1 MLSFN
6 KGRDIAI
13 IIGGKYNGKVLKLD
27 TDVYDDDEYDINGD
41 SLCYIDE
48 SFYKKNMNKPKLIQI
63 EQLKKAIKKKNKP
76 LDEEMLNAYNKA
88 MNIINNKQNKELI
101 IHEGKL
107 EPIPNTE
114 KIERLYIAGPS
125 DSGKST
131 YAAMYIS
138 NFLCLNPNKK
148 FYIFSRVEKDDVLDE
163 LDPIRIVI
171 NDELLSNPISPEEM
185 KDSIVLF
192 DDIDTIQSKKIA
204 DVVRRLRD
212 DLLETGRHEKA
223 YVVAVS
229 HQLLNYKH
237 TRQLL
242 NEATSVTFFP
252 CSGSDY
258 HIKRFL
264 KTYCGLD
271 EGNIKKILKLPSRW
285 VTLYK
290 TFPMYVIYEKGCFLI
305 SK

>member
-13 IIGGKYNGKVLKLD
+13 IIGGKNNGKILKLD
-27 TDVYDDDEYDINGD
+27 TEIYDDDYDINED
-41 SLCYIDE
+41 SLAYIDE
-48 SFYKKNMNKPKLIQI
+48 TFYRKNMKKPKLIQI
-63 EQLKKAIKKKNKP
+63 EMLKKAIKKKNKP
-76 LDEEMLNAYNKA
+76 LDEEMLCAYNKA
-88 MNIINNKQNKELI
+88 MNIISNKQNKELI
-101 IHEGKL
+101 IHDGKL
-107 EPIPNTE
+107 EPIPNLD
-114 KIERLYIAGPS
+114 KIERLYVAGPS

-138 NFLCLNPNKK
+138 NFLCLNPDKK

-171 NDELLSNPISPEEM
+171 NDELLNNPISPEEL
-185 KDSIVLF
+185 KNSIVLF

-204 DVVRRLRD
+204 DIVRRLRD

-242 NEATSVTFFP
+242 NESTSVTFFP

-271 EGNIKKILKLPSRW
+271 EANIKKILKLPSRW

-290 TFPMYVIYEKGCFLI
+290 TYPMYVLYEKGCFLI

>member
-13 IIGGKYNGKVLKLD
+13 IIGGKNNGKILKLD
-27 TDVYDDDEYDINGD
+27 TDIYDDDYDINED
-41 SLCYIDE
+41 SLAYIDE
-48 SFYKKNMNKPKLIQI
+48 TFYRKNMKKPKLIEI
-63 EQLKKAIKKKNKP
+63 EMLKKAIKKKNKP
-76 LDEEMLNAYNKA
+76 LDEEMLCAYNKA

-101 IHEGKL
+101 IHDGKL
-107 EPIPNTE
+107 EPIPNLD
-114 KIERLYIAGPS
+114 KIERLYVAGPS

-138 NFLCLNPNKK
+138 NFLCLNPDKK

-171 NDELLSNPISPEEM
+171 NDELLNNPISPEELQN
-185 KDSIVLF
+185 SIVLF
-192 DDIDTIQSKKIA
+192 DDIDTIQSKKLA
-204 DVVRRLRD
+204 DIVRRLRD

-242 NEATSVTFFP
+242 NESTSVTFFP

-271 EGNIKKILKLPSRW
+271 ETNINYI
-285 VTLYK
+285 T
-290 TFPMYVIYEKGCFLI
+290 T
-305 SK
+305 